1 MCKQITPLM
10 LYEVT
15 SRLVILKFSDA
26 PIQVANFIIITV
38 IFKLTNFT
46 FCSQIISITSHIVQ
60 IVCINLVSI
69 LQPLQFSLF
78 PLIYKF

>member
-1 MCKQITPLM
+1 M

-15 SRLVILKFSDA
+15 SRLVILLKFSDA

-38 IFKLTNFT
+38 LFKLINFT
-46 FCSQIISITSHIVQ
+46 SCSQIISITSHIVQ
-60 IVCINLVSI
+60 IICINLVSI
-69 LQPLQFSLF
+69 LQPLQFSLL